1 MPRLWSASRTHI
13 AFRVESETWIRREEL
28 DHQLYEEVQVMDE
41 KRAFFF
47 FLEYLARSELF
58 PGRVFGLAR
67 FGWRA
72 ELDFHLDHASIHR
85 WRGLKE
91 MW

>member
-1 MPRLWSASRTHI
+1 MHWVVGPVLPELPT
-13 AFRVESETWIRREEL
+13 VEWNIRSWPMGEL
-28 DHQLYEEVQVMDE
+28 DASTVR
-41 KRAFFF
+41 RAVCRDGDSGTDT
-47 FLEYLARSELF
+47 YSELF